1 MKRKLIALL
10 ACAVMTC
17 ASVGSVWAAPSVT
30 PVDKYSFDAE
40 GEMTVVGG
48 SITEDAERGS
58 VLHLDGGAKG
68 SSYATKDT
76 DVYADTDW
84 SDGMTIAF
92 WVKADTAD
100 AGIAPLYSFSIKD
113 HDAEGYIA
121 TTDSLE
127 IGINTDGNSGLA
139 EYPRVWAD
147 PSVVDATAQPVLPA
161 NEWTHIA
168 VTLSGT
174 GMTIYMN
181 GAEYSQ
187 PALGPSSANFKLFIE
202 QISYV
207 YGLQLGNWNCG
218 WWEEIGSFAGSYDDV
233 YVFNK
238 SLSADEVTTVMNSNF
253 EDMTATAAPGMNITV
268 IIVAIV
274 AVIVVVAV
282 ILAVMA
288 SKKKKEE
295 K

>member
-1 MKRKLIALL
+1 MKKKMFALL
-10 ACAVMTC
+10 TCAIMTC
-17 ASVGSVWAAPSVT
+17 SSVTSAYAAPALT
-30 PVDKYSFDAE
+30 PVDKYGFDAE

-48 SITEDAERGS
+48 GIVQDAERGS

-68 SSYATKDT
+68 SSYAVKET
-76 DVYADTDW
+76 DVYANTDW
-84 SDGMTIAF
+84 SDGMSIAF
-92 WVKADTAD
+92 WVKADSAD
-100 AGIAPLYSFSIKD
+100 AGISPLYSFSIRD

-174 GMTIYMN
+174 GLTIYMN
-181 GAEYSQ
+181 GKEYSQ
-187 PALGPSSANFKLFIE
+187 PALGPSSANFKLFVE
-202 QISYV
+202 QIAYV

-238 SLSADEVTTVMNSNF
+238 TLSEAEVTTVMNADF
-253 EDMTATAAPGMNITV
+253 KDMTASSGTNTIL
-268 IIVAIV
+268 IV
-274 AVIVVVAV
+274 VIVVCAVAAAAVAAAV
-282 ILAVMA
+282 ITA
-288 SKKKKEE
+288 KKKK